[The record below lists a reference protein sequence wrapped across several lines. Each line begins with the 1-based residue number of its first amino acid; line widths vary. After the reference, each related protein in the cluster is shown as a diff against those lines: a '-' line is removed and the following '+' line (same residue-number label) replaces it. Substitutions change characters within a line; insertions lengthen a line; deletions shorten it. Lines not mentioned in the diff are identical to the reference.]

1 MPTRRLLDVHEGE
14 HMGLLKQM
22 KDMKGLGDDAPVA
35 REMMAQTTRAAA
47 IATTGIDA
55 TATVMA
61 AAQTGAIINMEP
73 VVELSLTVIPA
84 SGLPPYPATLTQP
97 IDAMAL
103 PRVGVGAT
111 LDVKVDAEDPQ
122 SIWIDFA
129 SRPA

>member
-1 MPTRRLLDVHEGE
+1 
-14 HMGLLKQM
+14 MGLFKQIM
-22 KDMKGLGDDAPVA
+22 GMGGDAPA
-35 REMMAQTTRAAA
+35 AKGMAAQTTRAAA

-73 VVELSLTVIPA
+73 VVELSLTVIPP
-84 SGLPPYPATLTQP
+84 SGLPPYAATLTQP

-122 SIWIDFA
+122 
-129 SRPA
+129 